1 MRRFANYTIMFY
13 INLMTREYLLRTI
26 ADPNRRLPEV
36 RLEYAGRSV
45 DQDMYIALS
54 SDRQI
59 GTMKLGSVNSRDAFV
74 VQGSGVDERLKGHG
88 YGLAMY
94 LGAAALA
101 YDSGHRLM
109 SDVMVSRDA
118 ARLWGR
124 LERHGFARIWTPFQ
138 WRGSEQYSHRGH
150 ALFVPAE
157 ELPLPDSVRRMED
170 NADIWQNM

>member
-101 YDSGHRLM
+101 YELGYRLKSDS
-109 SDVMVSRDA
+109 MVSRDA
-118 ARLWGR
+118 ARVWGR
-124 LERHGFARIWTPFQ
+124 LARCGLARVLTPFR
-138 WRGSEQYSHRGH
+138 WREREQYSQAGH
-150 ALFVPAE
+150 PLFVPSE
-157 ELPLPDSVRRMED
+157 ELSLPDPVRRMED
-170 NADIWQNM
+170 DDDIWQRM

>member
-1 MRRFANYTIMFY
+1 MFY
-13 INLMTREYLLRTI
+13 INIMTREYLLRTI

-101 YDSGHRLM
+101 YELGYRLKSDS
-109 SDVMVSRDA
+109 MVSRDA

>member
-1 MRRFANYTIMFY
+1 MFY

-101 YDSGHRLM
+101 YELGYRLKSDS
-109 SDVMVSRDA
+109 MVSRDA